1 MLPYLLR
8 EIEPDHSGFLETLPR
23 FYRVQAVRM
32 DWLESRLK
40 CLNVEPD
47 LASSPEPG
55 PNP

>member
-1 MLPYLLR
+1 MLLYLLP
-8 EIEPDHSGFLETLPR
+8 EIEPDHSGFLETPPQ

-40 CLNVEPD
+40 YLNVEPN